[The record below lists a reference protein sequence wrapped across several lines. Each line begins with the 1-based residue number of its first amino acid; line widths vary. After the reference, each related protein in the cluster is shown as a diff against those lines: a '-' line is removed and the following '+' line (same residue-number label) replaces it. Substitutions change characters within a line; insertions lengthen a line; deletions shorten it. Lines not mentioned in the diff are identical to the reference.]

1 MAGDL
6 QLLKRQASL
15 LAYLRKHDWVAQSVG
30 SNQEFVGLCPL
41 HAESR
46 PSFYVNERKNVF
58 YCHGCG
64 RGGDVIRFVQ
74 IYLNLSFHQSVAH
87 LKQEFSWP
95 EPSPDG
101 VLEAA
106 AAFYEQ
112 QLYCHP
118 EALDYLQRRGLHD
131 RRLMRQLN
139 LGYAPGGSLR
149 RHLIGQGYSP
159 DQLRQAGLINP
170 QGRDTFYQRIVFPC
184 FDHNRVSNLYGRSI
198 GGAAPHRFLARP
210 KGGLFEWSI
219 LRFSPSVIVVEG
231 LFDLASLWQAGY
243 VNTTC
248 GFGTHLTESQLSQLS
263 DLSGRE
269 VVIAFDSDPNGAGRS
284 AARLLAERLVSAGV
298 IARIVEFPDGHD
310 PNSYFRAGAN
320 AEDFRR
326 LTECAEVF
334 QP

>member
-1 MAGDL
+1 
-6 QLLKRQASL
+6 
-15 LAYLRKHDWVAQSVG
+15 
-30 SNQEFVGLCPL
+30 L

-87 LKQEFSWP
+87 LKQEFSWHD
-95 EPSPDG
+95 PSPDG

-112 QLYCHP
+112 QLYSHS
-118 EALDYLQRRGLHD
+118 EAIDYLRGRGLHD

-198 GGAAPHRFLARP
+198 GGAAPHRFLAGP

-263 DLSGRE
+263 DFSGRE
-269 VVIAFDSDPNGAGRS
+269 VVIAFDSDPNGAGQG
-284 AARLLAERLVSAGV
+284 AARLLAERLGSAGV
-298 IARIVEFPDGHD
+298 IARIVDLPDGHD
-310 PNSYFRAGAN
+310 PSSYFKAGAN

-326 LTECAEVF
+326 LTERAEVF

>member
-1 MAGDL
+1 M
-6 QLLKRQASL
+6 
-15 LAYLRKHDWVAQSVG
+15 
-30 SNQEFVGLCPL
+30 

-64 RGGDVIRFVQ
+64 RGGDIIRFVE
-74 IYLNLSFHQSVAH
+74 IYLDLSFHQSVAH

-95 EPSPDG
+95 EPASDL
-101 VLEAA
+101 VLDAA

-112 QLYCHP
+112 QLHSHP
-118 EALDYLQRRGLHD
+118 EALDYLQHRGLHD
-131 RRLMRQLN
+131 RRLMRQLK
-139 LGYAPGGSLR
+139 LGYAPGGSLG

-159 DQLRQAGLINP
+159 DQLRQAGLINLR
-170 QGRDTFYQRIVFPC
+170 GYDTFYQRIVFPC
-184 FDHNRVSNLYGRSI
+184 FDHHRVSNLYGRSI
-198 GGAAPHRFLARP
+198 SQAAPHRFLPRP
-210 KGGLFEWSI
+210 KGGLFAWSI

-231 LFDLASLWQAGY
+231 LFDLASLWQEGY
-243 VNTTC
+243 ANTTC

-269 VVIAFDSDPNGAGRS
+269 VMVAFDRDPNGAGQD
-284 AARLLAERLVSAGV
+284 AARLLAQKLVSAGV
-298 IARIVEFPDGHD
+298 IARIIELPDGHD